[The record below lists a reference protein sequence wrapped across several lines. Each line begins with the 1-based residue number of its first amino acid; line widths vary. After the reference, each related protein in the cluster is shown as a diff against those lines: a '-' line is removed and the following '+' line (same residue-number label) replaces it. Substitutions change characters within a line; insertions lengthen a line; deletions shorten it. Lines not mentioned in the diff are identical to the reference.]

1 MNPSSEA
8 YFVLPYVCAADWELG
23 LTMSHYEKKA
33 LSPYLKRRL
42 RSLEEAEDDVRRSRD
57 RAHIIELERLAQR
70 PSAEI
75 IPFPQR

>member
-1 MNPSSEA
+1 MCVPLIGS
-8 YFVLPYVCAADWELG
+8 LG
-23 LTMSHYEKKA
+23 LTMSHYEKKT

-57 RAHIIELERLAQR
+57 RAHIIELERLAKR

>member
-1 MNPSSEA
+1 
-8 YFVLPYVCAADWELG
+8 
-23 LTMSHYEKKA
+23 MSHYEKKP

-42 RSLEEAEDDVRRSRD
+42 RSIEEAEDDMRRSRD
-57 RAHIIELERLAQR
+57 RMQVLELERLAKR

>member
-1 MNPSSEA
+1 
-8 YFVLPYVCAADWELG
+8 
-23 LTMSHYEKKA
+23 MSHYEKKA

-57 RAHIIELERLAQR
+57 RAHVIELERLAQR